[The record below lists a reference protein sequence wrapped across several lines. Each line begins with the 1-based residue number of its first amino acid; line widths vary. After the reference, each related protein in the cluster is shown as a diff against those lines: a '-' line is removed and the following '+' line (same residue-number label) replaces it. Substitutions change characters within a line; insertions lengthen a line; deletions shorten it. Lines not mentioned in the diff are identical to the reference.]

1 MLTKTLSF
9 YVITLVSI
17 IFLFFGIYSSYE
29 GRLAPNPCKM
39 TYTSFDKT
47 LIPVKSGIMGP
58 KLYKYT
64 NYNNK
69 KLNKQPVLFIPGHMG
84 MVDQVR
90 SFASTMHNGDAYFQ
104 YFALDFQE
112 ASSAFHGSDVL
123 IQAVF
128 VNDALRQIQTMYE
141 INMKQAKTK
150 KDLPRIQIVAH
161 SLGGM
166 VARASVLLSNHPLPL
181 RVEAMRDGECG
192 VSDIIMMSSPNHKAP
207 YSPDASVDVLYTAVN
222 TAWAASLYNTSKQC
236 LLSAKKRE
244 DKITALP
251 FVSQEISADWY
262 CSYCAAKVRLVSI
275 TGGVLDSLVYPSLT
289 R

>member
-1 MLTKTLSF
+1 MLTKAMSF
-9 YVITLVSI
+9 YVISLVSI
-17 IFLFFGIYSSYE
+17 VFLLFGIYSSYE

-47 LIPVKSGIMGP
+47 LIPVKSGIVGP

-90 SFASTMHNGDAYFQ
+90 SFSSTMHNGDGYFQ

-123 IQAVF
+123 IQAVY
-128 VNDALRQIQTMYE
+128 VNDALRQIQTLYE
-141 INMKQAKTK
+141 INMKQAKNK
-150 KDLPRIQIVAH
+150 KELPRIQIVAH

-166 VARASVLLSNHPLPL
+166 VARASILLSNHPLPL
-181 RVEAMRDGECG
+181 GLDALKEGDCE
-192 VSDIIMMSSPNHKAP
+192 VSDIIMMSSPNHKP
-207 YSPDASVDVLYTAVN
+207 PFSPDASVDVLYTAVN
-222 TAWAASLYNTSKQC
+222 RAWAASLYNTSSQC
-236 LLSAKKRE
+236 LASTKRRE
-244 DKITALP
+244 DTITALP
-251 FVSQEISADWY
+251 FVSQ
-262 CSYCAAKVRLVSI
+262 KN
-275 TGGVLDSLVYPSLT
+275 
-289 R
+289 